1 MNMPTLP
8 ALVPVGDPS
17 GTGAASGSTG
27 LARLVSDGERLSI
40 GRTGDWTE
48 RPGLVQ
54 LRSVA

>member
-48 RPGLVQ
+48 RLGLVQ